1 MDLSKLKIST
11 RLSLGFGI
19 VLAFLLTLATV
30 GVERLGMFKENITVI
45 TEVNNPEAQLA
56 NQMLTIVLRQEVALR
71 NLGLMNDM
79 ADMKPEADLLDQ
91 LAKDYDAAE
100 ARLDKMFS
108 TLPWTEPPERALM
121 QKIKD
126 QKGPALPV
134 IKKALEQGLA
144 NQFELST
151 VTLLKEL
158 GPINKERTRTL
169 TELVDLEN
177 RMNGETAKQTAQDA
191 NAARALI
198 LVLAVIALLAGAAA
212 AVFITRSILRQLGGE
227 PGDAVVVAQAI
238 AEGDLSRNI
247 PLRAGDQHSIMAALA
262 TMQESLRRIIADV
275 RGSTGAIATASAQ
288 IASGNHDLSSRTE
301 QQASSLEETAASM
314 EQMTATVRQNADNAQ
329 QANQLA
335 VSASSVAQQAGDVV
349 QQVIQTM
356 DSIHTSSRRIV
367 DIIGVI
373 DGIAFQTNILALNA
387 AVEAARAGEQGR
399 GFAVVASEVRSL
411 AQRSAA
417 AAKEIKSLIDD
428 SVRNVETGGA
438 QVQQAGTTM
447 ANVVGSVKRV
457 TDIVGEIAAASS
469 EQRQGIEQVNQAI
482 TQMDQVTQQ
491 NAALVEEAAAATQS
505 MESQARNLQLVVGTF
520 RLQAGTEPAPQAAAI
535 AVAPATPV
543 RAKPAA
549 TPAPAKLRAK
559 PAASPAPAAPR
570 AVALAGDAD
579 DDWEK
584 F

>member
-1 MDLSKLKIST
+1 MDLSKIKIST
-11 RLSLGFGI
+11 RLSVGFGI
-19 VLAFLLTLATV
+19 VLALLLTLAAV
-30 GVERLGMFKENITVI
+30 GAERLGMLKENMQVV
-45 TEVNNPEAQLA
+45 TEVNNPETQLA
-56 NQMLTIVLRQEVALR
+56 SQMLTIVLRQEVALR

-79 ADMKPEADLLDQ
+79 ADMQPEADLLDR

-100 ARLDKMFS
+100 AQLDKMFS
-108 TLPWTEPPERALM
+108 TLPWTEPSERALM

-126 QKGPALPV
+126 QKVPALPV
-134 IKKALEQGLA
+134 IRKAREQGLA

-158 GPINKERTRTL
+158 GPINSERIRTL

-177 RMNGETAKQTAQDA
+177 RMNGDTAKQTTQAADR
-191 NAARALI
+191 ARALI
-198 LVLAVIALLAGAAA
+198 LVLAALALLAGAAA
-212 AVFITRSILRQLGGE
+212 AYFIARSILGQLGGE
-227 PGDAVVVAQAI
+227 PGDAMVVAQRI
-238 AEGDLSRNI
+238 AEGDLARDI

-262 TMQESLRRIIADV
+262 AMQESLRRIIVDV

-335 VSASSVAQQAGDVV
+335 VSASSVAQQAGEVV

-520 RLQAGTEPAPQAAAI
+520 RLQAGNVQHELAPAAAP
-535 AVAPATPV
+535 ARAAPAA

-549 TPAPAKLRAK
+549 VPAPARPRAR
-559 PAASPAPAAPR
+559 PTAPAAPV

-579 DDWEK
+579 KDWEK